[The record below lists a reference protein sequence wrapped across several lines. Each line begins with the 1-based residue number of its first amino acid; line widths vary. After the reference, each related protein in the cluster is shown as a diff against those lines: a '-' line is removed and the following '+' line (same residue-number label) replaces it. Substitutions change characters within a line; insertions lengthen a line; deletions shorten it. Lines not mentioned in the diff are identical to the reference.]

1 MCFNLIGELES
12 NNRFGV
18 ERERENKK
26 EIYVI
31 NMIEYDLNTL
41 LDTLC

>member
-1 MCFNLIGELES
+1 MDSVL
-12 NNRFGV
+12 
-18 ERERENKK
+18 RERENKK
-26 EIYVI
+26 EIYVK

>member
-1 MCFNLIGELES
+1 MCSNLIGELES
-12 NNRFGV
+12 NNGFGV
-18 ERERENKK
+18 EKETNKK

>member
-12 NNRFGV
+12 NNEFGGV
-18 ERERENKK
+18 EKETNKK